1 MNNSHKKSN
10 DKSHGITLSMI
21 LRDVVD
27 LYGYKELARMTKIKS
42 FEQENPT
49 LKPILKFLRKTP
61 WAREKV
67 EYLFTN
73 NTAKIAAMKAKKLK
87 LSELEKSK
95 KDK

>member
-1 MNNSHKKSN
+1 MNDDVKDSVKNTN
-10 DKSHGITLSMI
+10 DKQHGLTLSMI

-27 LYGYKELARMTKIKS
+27 LYGYKELARITKIKS

-67 EYLFTN
+67 ELLFKN
-73 NTAKIAAMKAKKLK
+73 NTSKIEAMKAKKLK
-87 LSELEKSK
+87 LLNEK
-95 KDK
+95 